1 MTCTKKQRLE
11 YTEKAKKI
19 LRTLSLEEKIHLMSG
34 KMTFEEVRG
43 AIKKKLKVHYNQFPY
58 PAGGNPEKKIPEMR
72 FVDGPRGVVCGNKKS
87 TCFPVSMLRG
97 ATFNKDLEERVGEVI
112 GTETLAFG
120 GNTFAGVCIN
130 LPYHPGW
137 GRCQETYGEDSYH
150 LGEMGSALTRGVQS
164 KGVIACVKHFAFNQM
179 ENSRFTVD
187 ITADKRTERE
197 VFLPH
202 FKKCIDSG
210 AAAIMSA
217 YNKYKG
223 VMCGHNE
230 YLLNEVLKKDWD
242 FDGFVMSDFVWG
254 VKDTVE
260 AANSGQDIEMP
271 VTKYYGDLLVQAVKD
286 GKVKESAIDDSALRI
301 IRTLI
306 AFEDCKEKVSPSE
319 SGTPEHIAVALECA
333 REGITL
339 MQNKDNLLP
348 LKREST
354 KRIVVLGKLAD
365 SENTGDKG
373 SSQVHP
379 AYVVTPLAGIRKTHP
394 DAEIIY
400 YGGENTAHAKE
411 LASNADAVIVVAG
424 YDFNDEGEYV
434 APSPDEVYTEA
445 CGGDRQKGLGLQ
457 QRDLNIINAVAPVNK
472 NTIVALVGGSMIM
485 VNDWKDKVS
494 SILMT
499 YYAGMEGGTALA
511 EIIFGDVNP
520 SGKLPFVV
528 PEKETNLPSLDW
540 NATDVHYDYY
550 HGYAKLDKEGIKPQF
565 PFGFGLSY
573 TTFEIS
579 AAKAWSDGKKLYACV
594 DVKNTGDMEGAQVLQ
609 MYIGTPKGKIER
621 PEKAL
626 KGFEKVVLQMGE
638 KRTVIVSCPL
648 SELEWFNE
656 DSNDFEMEHTEY
668 CIYIGTSS
676 AREDLLTASVNL

>member
-1 MTCTKKQRLE
+1 MTCSKAKRLANTKKAEEILSTLTLE
-11 YTEKAKKI
+11 QKV
-19 LRTLSLEEKIHLMSG
+19 HLMSG

-58 PAGGNPEKKIPEMR
+58 PAGGIPEKNIPEMK
-72 FVDGPRGVVCGNKKS
+72 FVDGPRGVVCGNGKS

-97 ATFNKDLEERVGEVI
+97 ATFNKNLEEKVGEVI
-112 GTETLAFG
+112 GEETLAFG

-137 GRCQETYGEDSYH
+137 GRSQETYGEDTCL

-164 KGVIACVKHFAFNQM
+164 KGVVACVKHFAFNQM
-179 ENSRFTVD
+179 ENGRFTVD
-187 ITADKRTERE
+187 ITCDKRTERE

-202 FKKCIDSG
+202 FKKCIDNG
-210 AAAIMSA
+210 AAGIMTA

-223 VMCGHNE
+223 VMCGHND

-242 FDGFVMSDFVWG
+242 FDGFTMSDFVWG

-260 AANSGQDIEMP
+260 AANGGQNIEMP
-271 VTKYYGDLLVQAVKD
+271 VTKFWGDQLVQAVKD
-286 GKVKESAIDDSALRI
+286 GKVAESVIDDSALRI

-306 AFEDCKEKVSPSE
+306 SFEECQEKVPYTQT
-319 SGTPEHIAVALECA
+319 GTKEHVQVALDCA

-339 MQNKDNLLP
+339 MQNKGGLLP
-348 LKREST
+348 LERE
-354 KRIVVLGKLAD
+354 KIKKIVVLGKLAD
-365 SENTGDKG
+365 TENTGDKG

-379 AYVVTPLAGIRKTHP
+379 EYVVTPLAGIRKAHP
-394 DAEIIY
+394 DAQILY
-400 YGGENTAHAKE
+400 YDGDNTAHIKD
-411 LASNADAVIVVAG
+411 LAADADAVVVVAG

-434 APSPDEVYTEA
+434 APSADEVYTEG
-445 CGGDRQKGLGLQ
+445 CGGDRQKGLGLHE
-457 QRDLNIINAVAPVNK
+457 RDLNVINAVAPVNA
-472 NTIVALVGGSMIM
+472 NTIVVLVGGSMIM

-494 SILMT
+494 SIVMT

-511 EIIFGDVNP
+511 EILFGDVNP

-528 PEKETNLPSLDW
+528 PAKESDLPALDW

-550 HGYAKLDKEGIKPQF
+550 HGYTKLDKEGIKPDF

-579 AAKAWSDGKKLYACV
+579 SPKTWSKDGKLFACI
-594 DVKNTGDMEGAQVLQ
+594 DVKNTGDMEGSQVVQ
-609 MYIGTPKGKIER
+609 MYVGSPKGKIER
-621 PEKAL
+621 PLKAL
-626 KGFEKVVLQMGE
+626 KGFEKVHLQMGE

-648 SELEWFNE
+648 SDLEWFNE
-656 DSNDFEMEHTEY
+656 DSNAFEMEHTEY
-668 CIYIGTSS
+668 KVYIGTSS
-676 AREDLLTASVNL
+676 ADADLLTVSINL

>member
-19 LRTLSLEEKIHLMSG
+19 LSTLSLEEKIHLMSG

-58 PAGGNPEKKIPEMR
+58 PAGGNPEKGIPEMR

-210 AAAIMSA
+210 AGAIMSA

-260 AANSGQDIEMP
+260 AANGGQDIEMP

-319 SGTPEHIAVALECA
+319 SGTPGHIAVALECA

-348 LKREST
+348 LKRKST

-445 CGGDRQKGLGLQ
+445 CGGDRQKGLGLH

-528 PEKETNLPSLDW
+528 PAKESDLPSLDW

-579 AAKAWSDGKKLYACV
+579 AAKAWSDGKKLYACA

-676 AREDLLTASVNL
+676 ASEDLLTASVNL